1 MGASRKC
8 DNCEITTSIC
18 EKLGKYEDLDEQG
31 RLIKLP
37 CKVGDKIFLDF
48 AGFGKD
54 IDKFTV
60 KDFHLDCFE
69 DGETILFCDYESND
83 KTLSGQIDVTEFGK
97 TVFLTKA
104 EAEAK
109 LKELRGEK
117 MKVVIDIHKDFTG
130 DYIADK
136 FKDFFSRVI
145 ADIDCKGMCGRYEKE
160 IAEMFLKVF
169 DDSEEKISCNCQHNS
184 NSRDNEPCCRCDSR
198 QTNADRIRNM
208 SDEELAEIITGGLN
222 FDCSD
227 YCDSFSNGC
236 AFRCNRKE
244 RELALVLNWLQSE
257 AE

>member
-1 MGASRKC
+1 
-8 DNCEITTSIC
+8 
-18 EKLGKYEDLDEQG
+18 
-31 RLIKLP
+31 
-37 CKVGDKIFLDF
+37 
-48 AGFGKD
+48 
-54 IDKFTV
+54 
-60 KDFHLDCFE
+60 
-69 DGETILFCDYESND
+69 
-83 KTLSGQIDVTEFGK
+83 
-97 TVFLTKA
+97 
-104 EAEAK
+104 
-109 LKELRGEK
+109 
-117 MKVVIDIHKDFTG
+117 MKVVIDIPEDFTG

-160 IAEMFLKVF
+160 IAEMFLKAF
-169 DDSEEKISCNCQHNS
+169 DDSEEKISCNCKHNN

-198 QTNADRIRNM
+198 HTHADRIRNM